1 MTRRRL
7 SVETPT
13 GPVTVTEADGAV
25 VGVTWGPVGG
35 GQVSGGQVSGDGR
48 ENDSSAL
55 LAEAAKQLADYFAGR
70 RHAFDLPLKPRGS
83 EFHLA
88 VWREMLAIPYGCT
101 KSYGD
106 LARATGGIA
115 RAVGTACGANPIP
128 IFIPCHRVLA
138 AGRALGG
145 FSGGRGPETKAFLL
159 TLEGAWPVQH
169 ALPLG

>member
-7 SVETPT
+7 TLDTPT
-13 GPVTVTEADGAV
+13 GPVTLTEEDDAI
-25 VGVTWGPVGG
+25 VGVTWGKAASP
-35 GQVSGGQVSGDGR
+35 GDEAGT
-48 ENDSSAL
+48 L
-55 LAEAAKQLADYFAGR
+55 LEEAAGQLRDYFDGQR
-70 RHAFDLPLKPRGS
+70 RTFQLPLQPRGT
-83 EFHLA
+83 EFHRA
-88 VWREMLAIPYGCT
+88 VWREMLAIPYGHT

-106 LARATGGIA
+106 LAKATGAVA
-115 RAVGTACGANPIP
+115 RAVGAACGANPIP

-138 AGRALGG
+138 ADRQLGG

>member
-1 MTRRRL
+1 MSRRRL
-7 SVETPT
+7 TLDSPT
-13 GPVTVTEADGAV
+13 GAVTITEEDGAI
-25 VGVTWGPVGG
+25 VGVTWGGATVTSDRNED
-35 GQVSGGQVSGDGR
+35 SG
-48 ENDSSAL
+48 L
-55 LAEAAKQLADYFAGR
+55 LQDAAQQLRDYFAGAR
-70 RHAFDLPLKPRGS
+70 RAFDLPLKPRGS
-83 EFHLA
+83 DFHRA
-88 VWREMLAIPYGCT
+88 VWREMLAIPYGHT

-106 LARATGGIA
+106 LAKATGAIA

-138 AGRALGG
+138 ADRQLGG

>member
-7 SVETPT
+7 TVDTPT
-13 GPVTVTEADGAV
+13 GAVTISAEDDVIVA
-25 VGVTWGPVGG
+25 VTWGRPLGSTGG
-35 GQVSGGQVSGDGR
+35 TDATPLLQDAARQLREYFDGR
-48 ENDSSAL
+48 R
-55 LAEAAKQLADYFAGR
+55 KV
-70 RHAFDLPLKPRGS
+70 FDLPLDPRGTD
-83 EFHLA
+83 FHRA
-88 VWREMLAIPYGCT
+88 VWREMLAIPYGRT

-106 LARATGGIA
+106 LAKATDSIA

-138 AGRALGG
+138 AARQIGG
-145 FSGGRGPETKAFLL
+145 FSGGKGRETKVWLL

>member
-1 MTRRRL
+1 MMRRRL
-7 SVETPT
+7 TLETPT
-13 GPVTVTEADGAV
+13 GPVTVTEEDGAIV
-25 VGVTWGPVGG
+25 AVTWGAAGRGDPDGG
-35 GQVSGGQVSGDGR
+35 G
-48 ENDSSAL
+48 DSDL
-55 LAEAAKQLADYFAGR
+55 LRNAAQQLHDYFAGSR
-70 RHAFDLPLKPRGS
+70 RTFDLPLLPRGS
-83 EFHLA
+83 AFHRA

-106 LARATGGIA
+106 LAKATGAIA

-138 AGRALGG
+138 ADRQLGG